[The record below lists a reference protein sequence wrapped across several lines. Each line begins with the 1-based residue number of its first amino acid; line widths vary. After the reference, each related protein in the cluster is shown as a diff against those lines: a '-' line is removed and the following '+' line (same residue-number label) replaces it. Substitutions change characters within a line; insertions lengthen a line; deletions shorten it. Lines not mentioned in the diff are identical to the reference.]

1 MAVRSSLQ
9 QRVKAT
15 KALSD
20 DEHSASSHFEDEIT
34 SPPYFKRAGDPL
46 SDSGETTSE
55 APSSGEDVATI
66 SFGALA
72 KAQEDLTKHKRHH
85 NEGGLLNLNR
95 AQGYDNTEAMERK
108 AGKSDNR
115 EHLRSSKHAPAEMS
129 SKKAVSRKRE
139 VVPTTKRDI
148 RDPRFEPV
156 SGTLDEEKARKNY
169 SFLNGYRDSEM
180 LDLKIQI
187 RQTKDAVAK
196 ERLKRSLLS
205 MESRKKAQQMKD
217 QEQEIQKSH
226 RVKEKELVKQ
236 GKRPFYLKKGEQKRL
251 ALLQRFE
258 GIKGKRLGKVI
269 ERRRKKNA
277 QKERRDMPETRRTYE
292 DGVKEA

>member
-15 KALSD
+15 KAVSD
-20 DEHSASSHFEDEIT
+20 DEHSVSSQVEKET
-34 SPPYFKRAGDPL
+34 AAPSYFKKEGDPL
-46 SDSGETTSE
+46 SDSRETDSE
-55 APSSGEDVATI
+55 VSSSGDDVATI

-72 KAQEDLTKHKRHH
+72 KAQEGLTQHKRRYHD
-85 NEGGLLNLNR
+85 LSLQSLNR
-95 AQGYDNTEAMERK
+95 AQDYDNTEAMERK
-108 AGKSDNR
+108 AGKSDDR

-139 VVPTTKRDI
+139 VVPTTKRDV

-156 SGTLDEEKARKNY
+156 SGTLDEEKARENY

-187 RQTKDAVAK
+187 RQTKDANVK

-205 MESRKKAQQMKD
+205 MESRKKTQQMKD
-217 QEQEIQKSH
+217 QEQEIQRSH

-236 GKRPFYLKKGEQKRL
+236 GKRPFYLKKGEQKQL

-277 QKERRDMPETRRTYE
+277 QKDRRDMPEARRAMET
-292 DGVKEA
+292 A